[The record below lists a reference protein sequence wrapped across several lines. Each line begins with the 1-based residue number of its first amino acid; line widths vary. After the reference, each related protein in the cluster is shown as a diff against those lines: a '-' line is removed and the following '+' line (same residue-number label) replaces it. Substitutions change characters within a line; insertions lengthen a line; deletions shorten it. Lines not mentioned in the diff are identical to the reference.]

1 MQDRYRY
8 ILNSL
13 QFHHSFTLQYI
24 KSRANLT
31 PEVYSNH
38 PWLKLEYDPVPELHT
53 RRETMQLQMYQ
64 IA

>member
-13 QFHHSFTLQYI
+13 LFHHSFTLLVLQYI
-24 KSRANLT
+24 KSRANPT

-53 RRETMQLQMYQ
+53 RGETT
-64 IA
+64 